1 MKRGYTLVE
10 LLIVIVIIGILTT
23 IAFVGFGKIQADA
36 RDKERSSNATI
47 IAEALEKYYDKNGEY
62 PSVPAVTNTN
72 VSQVKTLLGIVDS
85 DVLVMPKSTPGTTT
99 SLVAD
104 PDQADVNKVAYD
116 ANSVNQSESNQCV
129 NGTSADPLK
138 GGCDEFTLKWKN
150 ETGDFE
156 TIDSRHNGRDTA
168 GALSIPKDPVMT
180 AALSSGNVV
189 GTVTFDMTNGQPICT
204 AGTVGYKIISST
216 SPLSNLDWSTV
227 SWQPTNTK
235 TVPSAVLGTQYF
247 FYAIARCSSGA
258 SGEAVN
264 PNVAN
269 DSFYYTVTTMTAAWS
284 GTSATGT
291 ISTSAP
297 PICSAGLTA
306 KYFIEYKI
314 DTVSAAG
321 TWTTGQSWTTSP
333 TYTIANAN
341 TSNPRTF
348 SFRGQVR
355 CDNGAT
361 PGTPSGL
368 SNVDYVISAPA
379 APVVSDTS
387 TSTLTTWTWPNI
399 ICPVGTTVVYKGTW
413 TGDYNNYPVMAS
425 TISSGINL
433 TSTLQGFTYGL
444 KTNASCGAPST
455 KVLSSTSNDST
466 YYRSIPRAPFRTA
479 KAATRTY
486 RPSGAAGSTIYALA
500 RLDTLQPESGNSYVS
515 CASGLTR
522 VVGWATSRG
531 GSWSPDDGN
540 ATVWAD
546 PAKWVKDERP
556 WSYDTSQVFYYASD
570 LDNGSIF
577 EARFL
582 ARCKNS
588 ITGKYSPP
596 ARDDYPYDDRIGNLQ
611 VTDGSNGQYHVI
623 CDITGSAGHSLK
635 RPIWCS
641 SGSWKADGSA
651 NDEQCHTESPND
663 SINGTMVGCW
673 SKRTASGSYT
683 WSFTGNTAPNVND
696 PSNAPY
702 DGESGYDAPDT
713 WGRMK

>member
-1 MKRGYTLVE
+1 MKKGYTLVE
-10 LLIVIVIIGILTT
+10 LLVVVVIIGILTT

-36 RDKERSSNATI
+36 RDQKRESNATI
-47 IAEALEKYYDKNGEY
+47 LSEALEKYYEKNGEY
-62 PSVPAVTNTN
+62 PSVAALTGTNIT
-72 VSQVKTLLGIVDS
+72 QLKTLLGISDS
-85 DVLVMPKSTPGTTT
+85 DVLVMPTSPAGTTT
-99 SLVAD
+99 SIVGDPELAATDKLAYNGESVSSSEAD
-104 PDQADVNKVAYD
+104 
-116 ANSVNQSESNQCV
+116 QCQT
-129 NGTSADPLK
+129 NAS
-138 GGCDEFTLKWKN
+138 GGCDQFKLQWVN
-150 ETGDFE
+150 ENGDQGE
-156 TIDSRHNGRDTA
+156 IVSRHSGRDTA
-168 GALSIPKDPVMT
+168 GTLSAPKDPIMDVAFT
-180 AALSSGNVV
+180 GGNIV
-189 GTVTFDMTNGQPICT
+189 GTVTFDMTNGLPVCT
-204 AGTVGYKIISST
+204 VGNVGYKIISST
-216 SPLSNLDWSTV
+216 TAVSDLDWSTV
-227 SWQPTNTK
+227 SWQTTNTK
-235 TVPSAVLGTQYF
+235 SISSPVSGTEYF

-258 SGEAVN
+258 SGEAMN
-264 PNVAN
+264 TNVAE
-269 DSFYYTVTTMTAAWS
+269 DSLYYSLTVMTAAWS
-284 GTSATGT
+284 GTSAVGT
-291 ISTSAP
+291 ITTSAP
-297 PICSAGLTA
+297 PICAVGLTA

-314 DTVSAAG
+314 DTVAAAG
-321 TWTTGQSWTTSP
+321 TWTTGQNWSTTASH
-333 TYTIANAN
+333 TITNAN

-348 SFRGQVR
+348 SFRGQIR

-368 SNVDYVISAPA
+368 TNTDLVISAPV
-379 APVVSDTS
+379 APVLSNSS
-387 TSTLTTWTWPNI
+387 TTTTTTWTWPAVA
-399 ICPVGTTVVYKGTW
+399 CPVGTTITYKGAW
-413 TGDYNNYPVMAS
+413 TGDYNAYPAMTS
-425 TISSGINL
+425 TIASGKQL
-433 TSTLQGFTYGL
+433 TTTLQGFTYGL
-444 KTNASCGAPST
+444 KATASCGAPSA
-455 KVLSSTSNDST
+455 KILSSTSNDST

-500 RLDTLQPESGNSYVS
+500 RLDTLQPESGNSYVA

-531 GSWSPDDGN
+531 GSWSPDDQN
-540 ATVWAD
+540 STIWAD

-556 WSYDTSQVFYYASD
+556 WSYDTIQIFYYASD
-570 LDNGSIF
+570 LDNGSIL

-588 ITGKYSPP
+588 VTGKYSPP

-611 VTDGSNGQYHVI
+611 VTDGSNGQYHVL

-641 SGSWKADGSA
+641 SGSWKADGSS

-683 WSFTGNTAPNVND
+683 WSFPGTSAPNVND